1 MFERFTREAKFVI
14 VDAQKQARRLGHHY
28 IGGEHLLLAVVSAGH
43 PASAILNAHG
53 ITPAYVERE
62 ITRRVGSGTGAG
74 PFGSL
79 DRDALASIGIDLDAV
94 RARIEASFGPHAM
107 AWADFEVRRVTIGAS
122 GSARSHGSRLDPRRA
137 LPPGLIRRW
146 RRRPHRYRNGRAG
159 GVLRRPAGPA
169 DAHARYQARGPGR
182 DGHIPFTP
190 VAKKILELTLRETL
204 ELHGSAIGVEHV
216 ALALTRVNR
225 GMVPEILDGA
235 DASAPA
241 LHAEIADQYRQAS

>member
-1 MFERFTREAKFVI
+1 MFERFSREAKYVI

-28 IGGEHLLLAVVSAGH
+28 IGPEHILLAVVSADH

-53 ITPAYVERE
+53 LTPAYVEGE
-62 ITRRVGSGTGAG
+62 ITRRVGTGAG
-74 PFGSL
+74 PFGGL

-107 AWADFEVRRVTIGAS
+107 AWADFEVQRVTIGAS
-122 GSARSHGSRLDPRRA
+122 GSALSHGSRLDPRRA

-146 RRRPHRYRNGRAG
+146 RRRTRRRRPVRAG
-159 GVLRRPAGPA
+159 GMLQRPAGPA
-169 DAHARYQARGPGR
+169 DAHARYQARGPAR

-190 VAKKILELTLRETL
+190 AAKKVLEITLRETL
-204 ELHGSAIGVEHV
+204 ELHGSVIGVEHI

-225 GMVPEILDGA
+225 GMVPQILDGA
-235 DASAPA
+235 DTSAPA